1 MATGFTHSA
10 FAEFTAAATSQAN
23 LIQERG
29 ESVLRSISNVTTEG
43 LQGNSAGAS
52 QTMAEQINQASGL
65 AKQSIADLQTRGQGF
80 GDQMTGSD
88 NRFASAIGG

>member
-1 MATGFTHSA
+1 MATGFTHSQFSE
-10 FAEFTAAATSQAN
+10 FAAAATAQAN

-29 ESVLRSISNVTTEG
+29 ESVLRSISNVTAEG

-52 QTMAEQINQASGL
+52 QGMADQINQSSSL
-65 AKQSIADLQTRGQGF
+65 AKQSIADLQTRGQNF

-88 NRFASAIGG
+88 NRYASAIGG